1 MIPTRDEIRTC
12 DNSGFA
18 SEKVV
23 KWLHDMR
30 GEIEHLTFKSDKA
43 EGALRGAGWTQSP
56 VSCEWKPPIGP
67 NPSPLLEQLAKL
79 RDEIDRLK
87 AELKA
92 AREDGAEDCDRADAN
107 ANTMAKLQ
115 ADLDRAN
122 TEAALARDAM
132 AKATTDTRAKV
143 QNELRSVERAL
154 CSADVLIKYAA
165 WSRGA
170 YECHVKNTI
179 ETAIDALRDDSA
191 TTPYSPPFEGDPKDC
206 AFKTTPAPEREAAI
220 RAWEEDATLHRC
232 GSRFDDDDPRAT
244 YLMARS
250 EITAAVALMR
260 SADGKALLRELRE
273 DLEVY
278 PDGIWTTREMVAKIG
293 LLLVQPA
300 PVEQPAAAVPDHFP
314 DAGKM
319 VPVLYWLED
328 GKFARAMLVGKDLL
342 VVDLTFGDGPSVVG
356 KPEWFD
362 AGYVAAYGGLVPESA
377 TRGKEPGQWDY
388 GVASIA
394 KPSAVPD
401 DTRELVAQLADLFK
415 VHLSCNGGV
424 NRQRSDRAAEIAA
437 RLRGSK

>member
-67 NPSPLLEQLAKL
+67 NPSPLLEQ
-79 RDEIDRLK
+79 IDRL
-87 AELKA
+87 
-92 AREDGAEDCDRADAN
+92 R
-107 ANTMAKLQ
+107 

-206 AFKTTPAPEREAAI
+206 AFKASDPVREEEIKAWRDWALGDI
-220 RAWEEDATLHRC
+220 ADPDLYDDCFVLSRA
-232 GSRFDDDDPRAT
+232 
-244 YLMARS
+244 
-250 EITAAVALMR
+250 EIDAAVALMR
-260 SADGKALLRELRE
+260 RADGKALLRELRAWIIDE
-273 DLEVY
+273 KWCAPGIVRKIDEMLAQPAPVEQPSATPSRFDERASELRAMLSWVEY
-278 PDGIWTTREMVAKIG
+278 QPCLRDGITAEVVKQYLGLKIKELEG
-293 LLLVQPA
+293 QPSA

-319 VPVLYWLED
+319 
-328 GKFARAMLVGKDLL
+328 
-342 VVDLTFGDGPSVVG
+342 
-356 KPEWFD
+356 
-362 AGYVAAYGGLVPESA
+362 
-377 TRGKEPGQWDY
+377 
-388 GVASIA
+388 
-394 KPSAVPD
+394 VPD

>member
-1 MIPTRDEIRTC
+1 MIPTRDEIERWIMTMRT
-12 DNSGFA
+12 
-18 SEKVV
+18 
-23 KWLHDMR
+23 
-30 GEIEHLTFKSDKA
+30 
-43 EGALRGAGWTQSP
+43 
-56 VSCEWKPPIGP
+56 
-67 NPSPLLEQLAKL
+67 
-79 RDEIDRLK
+79 EIDR
-87 AELKA
+87 
-92 AREDGAEDCDRADAN
+92 
-107 ANTMAKLQ
+107 LQ

-122 TEAALARDAM
+122 TEAAMARDAL
-132 AKATTDTRAKV
+132 AKATT
-143 QNELRSVERAL
+143 
-154 CSADVLIKYAA
+154 
-165 WSRGA
+165 
-170 YECHVKNTI
+170 
-179 ETAIDALRDDSA
+179 
-191 TTPYSPPFEGDPKDC
+191 
-206 AFKTTPAPEREAAI
+206 PAPDREAAI

>member
-67 NPSPLLEQLAKL
+67 NPSPLLEQ
-79 RDEIDRLK
+79 IDRL
-87 AELKA
+87 
-92 AREDGAEDCDRADAN
+92 R
-107 ANTMAKLQ
+107 

-179 ETAIDALRDDSA
+179 ETAIEALRDDSA

-206 AFKTTPAPEREAAI
+206 AFKASDPVREDEIKAWRDWALGDI
-220 RAWEEDATLHRC
+220 ADPDLYDDCFVLSRA
-232 GSRFDDDDPRAT
+232 
-244 YLMARS
+244 
-250 EITAAVALMR
+250 EIDAAVALMR
-260 SADGKALLRELRE
+260 RADGKALLRELRAWIIDE
-273 DLEVY
+273 KWCA
-278 PDGIWTTREMVAKIG
+278 PGIVRKIDEMLA
-293 LLLVQPA
+293 QPA
-300 PVEQPAAAVPDHFP
+300 PVEQPAAAVPDDIGLGP
-314 DAGKM
+314 VTDEM
-319 VPVLYWLED
+319 VQSGIAAVKDGRWITLEQL
-328 GKFARAMLVGKDLL
+328 R
-342 VVDLTFGDGPSVVG
+342 
-356 KPEWFD
+356 
-362 AGYVAAYGGLVPESA
+362 
-377 TRGKEPGQWDY
+377 KELAP
-388 GVASIA
+388 
-394 KPSAVPD
+394 VPD
-401 DTRELVAQLADLFK
+401 DPRWELVAQLAEFVAITLK
-415 VHLSCNGGV
+415 GEV
-424 NRQRSDRAAEIAA
+424 NRDEVQAIAKQLQGGA
-437 RLRGSK
+437 